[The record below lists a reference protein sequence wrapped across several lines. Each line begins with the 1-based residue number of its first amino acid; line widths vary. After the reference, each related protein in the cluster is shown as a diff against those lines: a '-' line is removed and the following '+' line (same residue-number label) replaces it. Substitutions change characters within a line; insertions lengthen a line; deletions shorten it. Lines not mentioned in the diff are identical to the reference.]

1 MSQEELKPITAAD
14 AGFDA
19 DEPNIKGLFLFL
31 VATVALF
38 IVVAVGVTY
47 YFNYAYGQVEQQ
59 QLLGMPS
66 EQLAELRAR
75 EAWNL
80 THYGYLD
87 KAKGQVRLP
96 INRAM
101 ELITSEAASGK
112 PKYPQVDQAPK
123 KVEPAPASG
132 APAAAPVASGK

>member
-19 DEPNIKGLFLFL
+19 DEPNVKGLFLFL
-31 VATVALF
+31 SGMVVMF
-38 IVVAVGVTY
+38 IVVAVSVTY
-47 YFNYAYGQVEQQ
+47 YFNYSYEQVEQQ
-59 QLLGMPS
+59 QVLGMPS

-87 KAKGQVRLP
+87 KGKGQVRLP
-96 INRAM
+96 IARAM
-101 ELITSEAASGK
+101 ELVASEAAAGK
-112 PKYPQVDQAPK
+112 VKYPQADQAVK
-123 KVEPAPASG
+123 KAEPAG
-132 APAAAPVASGK
+132 AAGAQAAAPGAAGK